1 MALLALNH
9 RRWCRATLRR
19 GSPSSRRET
28 GEVARWIQ
36 WRQAAGDCAETA
48 RRRESEE
55 ASRGV

>member
-1 MALLALNH
+1 VALLALNH
-9 RRWCRATLRR
+9 RRWCRATLRL

-28 GEVARWIQ
+28 GEVARWVQ

-55 ASRGV
+55 AS